1 MVTVKGPW
9 QGQELWKRVE
19 LETFYLVTESVK
31 MFLMFYSSLWYYLRI
46 RPNLTL
52 IANKL
57 LVNFRGKDRF
67 MENSPKNDFGK
78 NMRWVSQDL
87 PIRVTFSGMGLDGM
101 NLGAKIE
108 L

>member
-1 MVTVKGPW
+1 
-9 QGQELWKRVE
+9 
-19 LETFYLVTESVK
+19 
-31 MFLMFYSSLWYYLRI
+31 
-46 RPNLTL
+46 
-52 IANKL
+52 
-57 LVNFRGKDRF
+57 